1 MEANRTQRRLF
12 SRTAGTLALTLLTTT
27 TAGAAITGSGTS
39 ESPYQINNA
48 SDLQQ
53 PDMRVVKLKHRQKLL
68 TGSPEGY
75 EGYDGRSVPRGDGEI
90 SDERYVW

>member
-48 SDLQQ
+48 CDLQQ
-53 PDMRVVKLKHRQKLL
+53 PDMREVKLKHRQKLL

-75 EGYDGRSVPRGDGEI
+75 GETPMKMYRGQENQI
-90 SDERYVW
+90 SDENDVY